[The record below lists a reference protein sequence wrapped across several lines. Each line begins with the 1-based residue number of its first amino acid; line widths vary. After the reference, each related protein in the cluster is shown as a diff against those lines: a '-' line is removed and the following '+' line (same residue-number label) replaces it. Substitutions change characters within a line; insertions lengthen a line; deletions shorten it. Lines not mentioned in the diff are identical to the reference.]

1 MKSFF
6 WTINQSNTV
15 MKRLLSLTTILLFTI
30 SISDIKAQEA
40 ITISDTLSG
49 WDQTWKVN
57 LNGSQAAYSNWSRGG
72 TNNISGT
79 GATTFTTVYR
89 EGQFAYGFLINARY
103 GKSKIQ
109 NEGVRKT
116 SDRLAIRNR
125 FLYDFERE
133 TSDLALFANINFN
146 TQFDQGFNYGAG
158 PDGEDILI
166 SNFMAPGY
174 FSQNAGLA
182 YVPNDYFS
190 AEVGLGLKQTIVRN
204 TDLSERYGLPAGDN
218 FRSEAGFTLGF
229 NFSKDIFENV
239 GFSSTLE
246 TFTNLNKAVSST
258 DVYLSSQL
266 LGRINSFMNASLQF
280 DLIYDD
286 DFSKEVQLSQILSL
300 GVSFTLF

>member
-1 MKSFF
+1 MK
-6 WTINQSNTV
+6 
-15 MKRLLSLTTILLFTI
+15 KLLSLITILMFTLTL
-30 SISDIKAQEA
+30 SEVKAQEA

-49 WDQTWKVN
+49 WHQNWQVS
-57 LNGSQAAYSNWSRGG
+57 LNGSQASYSNWSRGG

-79 GATTFTTVYR
+79 GGTTFTSHYR

-116 SDRLAIRNR
+116 SDRLAVRNR
-125 FLYDFERE
+125 FLYDFQRE
-133 TSDLALFANINFN
+133 NSDMAFFGNINFN
-146 TQFDQGFNYGAG
+146 TQFDKGFDYGAG
-158 PDGEDILI
+158 PLGEDVLI

-174 FSQNAGLA
+174 FSQNVGIA

-190 AEVGLGLKQTIVRN
+190 AEAGMGLKQTIVRN
-204 TDLSERYGLPAGDN
+204 TDLSERYGLDAGES
-218 FRSEAGFTLGF
+218 FKSEAGFNLGL

-246 TFTNLNKAVSST
+246 TFTNMNKAVSST
-258 DVYLSSQL
+258 DVYFSSQL
-266 LGRINSFMNASLQF
+266 IGRINSFMNATLQF